1 MGFADVIPGV
11 SGGTIALI
19 TGIYPRLIHGLSAI
33 DFSFILS
40 FFRGKFKEG
49 FSTIKKI
56 DFNLFIPLG
65 LGISIAVLFFSRIIK
80 YLLEN
85 HSGITFAF
93 FFGLILASA
102 IFLFKKVGKLNFEKV
117 TFAIL
122 GFLVAYV
129 IAGAAAL
136 QVGHSLPIIFLA
148 GIAAICAM
156 LLPGISGAFVL
167 LLLGQYEYMITALH
181 NYSITIILVF
191 ITGAITGLISSS
203 KLINYLLRNLKQF
216 TFAFLVGLMIGSLRL
231 PLQEMISDN
240 QPTWILAVTAAVGF
254 LIVFVLESALSTGAP
269 ANSLDQN

>member
-19 TGIYPRLIHGLSAI
+19 TGIYQRLIYGLSTI
-33 DFSFILS
+33 DFSFIHS
-40 FFRGKFKEG
+40 FFRGKFREG
-49 FSTIKKI
+49 FSTVKKI
-56 DFNLFIPLG
+56 DFNLFVPLG
-65 LGISIAVLFFSRIIK
+65 LGISISILFFSRIIK

-122 GFLVAYV
+122 GLLVAYV
-129 IAGAAAL
+129 IAGATAL

-148 GIAAICAM
+148 GIIAICAM
-156 LLPGISGAFVL
+156 LLPGISGAFIL
-167 LLLGQYEYMITALH
+167 LLLGQYQYMITALH
-181 NYSITIILVF
+181 NYSINTILAF
-191 ITGAITGLISSS
+191 ITGAVTGLISFS

-216 TFAFLVGLMIGSLRL
+216 TFVFLVGLMVGSLRL

-240 QPTWILAVTAAVGF
+240 QPTWILVVTGAVGF
-254 LIVFVLESALSTGAP
+254 LIVFVLEEVFAK
-269 ANSLDQN
+269 QK